1 MTSSIPASQ
10 LVLVTPSVLS
20 AGSEA
25 LALNSV
31 FVTGNTA
38 IPIDSVASFATLDSV
53 KAFFGATSDEASM
66 AANYFSGFTG
76 ATILPSKLYFTRFN
90 DAAVAAY
97 LRSASLSSMTLAQL
111 QALSGTLIVT
121 IDGEVVTSPSINLSS
136 ATSFTNAAALIT
148 TGIQTVGGIF
158 TGTGDL
164 ATTTLT
170 IDVVTSGAVHVGDSV
185 LVDGATSVTIVSQT
199 SGTPGGAGIYV
210 VTNPAVGSG
219 TNVSLTV
226 TSAAAATYDSQRH
239 AFVITSPTTGVD
251 STIGYASGT
260 LAAGISLTSA
270 TGAVLS
276 QGADTATAI
285 RVMDAVTAVTQNWA
299 LFTTVWEPDLAGKID
314 FADWVNASNQRY
326 GYVAWDT
333 DVTPTLSE
341 DASGSFGRLTE
352 NYEGVI
358 PVWGMGDAE
367 GNAPAD
373 IAAFICGTAAAI
385 NFNEQQGRITFAYK
399 SQSGLAAD
407 VTDATVAQNL
417 ISNGYNFYGDYAT
430 ANDQFQFLQ
439 TGQMSGTWK
448 WIDSYVNQ
456 IKLNSDLQLAFMD
469 LLTSVK
475 SVPYNQRGYNL
486 LRAAAADPINA
497 GLNFG
502 SIQPGVE
509 LSASQIA
516 QIDGAAGQSGVGRTV
531 SQIGYYLQ
539 VTPAVASIRV
549 DRGSPPMT
557 LWYADGGSIQKVVL
571 ASINVQ

>member
-199 SGTPGGAGIYV
+199 SGAPGGAGIYV

-226 TSAAAATYDSQRH
+226 TSSAAATYDSQRH

-276 QGADTATAI
+276 QGADTATAT

-516 QIDGAAGQSGVGRTV
+516 QIDSAAGQSGVGRTV

>member
-1 MTSSIPASQ
+1 MPNSIPASQ

-31 FVTGNTA
+31 FVTGNSA
-38 IPIDSVASFATLDSV
+38 IPIDSVASFATLDAV
-53 KAFFGATSDEASM
+53 KSFFGATSDEAVM
-66 AANYFSGFTG
+66 AAVYFAGFTG

-90 DAAVAAY
+90 DDVVAAY
-97 LRSASLSSMTLAQL
+97 LRSGSLSSMTLAQL
-111 QALSGTLIVT
+111 QALSGTLIVA
-121 IDGEVVTSPSINLSS
+121 IDGETVTSASINLAS
-136 ATSFTNAAALIT
+136 ATSFTNAASLIT
-148 TGIQTVGGIF
+148 AGIQAVGGIF

-170 IDVVTSGAVHVGDSV
+170 IDTVTSGAVHVGDSV
-185 LVDGATSVTIVSQT
+185 LVDGATSVEIVSQT
-199 SGTPGGAGIYV
+199 SGVPGGAGVYV

-226 TSAAAATYDSQRH
+226 TSTAAATYDSQRH

-276 QGADTATAI
+276 QGADVATAT
-285 RVMDAVTAVTQNWA
+285 RVMDAVVAVTQNWA
-299 LFTTVWEPDLAGKID
+299 LFTTVWEPDLAGKLD

-326 GYVAWDT
+326 GYVAWDS

-341 DASGSFGRLTE
+341 DAAGSFGRLAE

-358 PVWGMGDAE
+358 PVWGPSDK
-367 GNAPAD
+367 
-373 IAAFICGTAAAI
+373 AAFICGTAAAI
-385 NFNEQQGRITFAYK
+385 NFNEQNGRVTFAYK

-475 SVPYNQRGYNL
+475 SIPYNQRGYNL
-486 LRAAAADPINA
+486 LRAAAADPINS

-516 QIDGAAGQSGVGRTV
+516 QIDSAAGQSGVGRTV